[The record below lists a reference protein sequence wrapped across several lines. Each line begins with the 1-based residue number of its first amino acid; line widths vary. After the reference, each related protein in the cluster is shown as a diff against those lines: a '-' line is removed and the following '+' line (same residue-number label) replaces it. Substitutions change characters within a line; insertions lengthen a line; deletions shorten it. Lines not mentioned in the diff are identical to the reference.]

1 MNAPWDA
8 VLELCRKICRLI
20 VCLQRLVE
28 LVVGGDD
35 EGPDP
40 DDQVGGHQVRHQEV
54 GQPLAVE
61 DVQPGVDQNC
71 GSLK

>member
-8 VLELCRKICRLI
+8 VLELCGKICRL
-20 VCLQRLVE
+20 VVVLQRLVE

-40 DDQVGGHQVRHQEV
+40 DDEVGGHQVRHQEV

-61 DVQPGVDQNC
+61 DVQAGVDQNC

>member
-1 MNAPWDA
+1 M
-8 VLELCRKICRLI
+8 
-20 VCLQRLVE
+20 E
-28 LVVGGDD
+28 LVAGGDD
-35 EGPDP
+35 ERPDP
-40 DDQVGGHQVRHQEV
+40 DDEVGGHQVRHQEV